1 MAPVVIRNVK
11 ERLESIED
19 VGTLPQVM
27 ARILAI
33 VEDDSST
40 ALDLASEISRDQALT
55 TRILRAVNS
64 AYYGFQRQILTVPEA
79 VVILGFNEVERL
91 ALAIAVINT
100 LGMGR
105 ENVTALRMMWR
116 HSMACSVAGTV
127 FEQKFAPEMPAIRG
141 LHVAGLIHDI
151 GKAVIAQHFPEVSPT
166 VQHLIEDRELSP
178 LEAEREVLDGHS
190 HAELGAWMAERWGL
204 PKPLVQAIALHHD
217 PGKAG
222 PDAVLVHAT
231 HTINEICHGLG
242 IGSTATN
249 RPAMVEETSAA
260 MFGYSEALTQQV
272 EESLNRSHRLL
283 GAVGSGAM
291 F

>member
-11 ERLESIED
+11 ERLETIED

-55 TRILRAVNS
+55 MRILRAVNS
-64 AYYGFQRQILTVPEA
+64 AYYGFQRQIVTVPEA

-105 ENVTALRMMWR
+105 ENVTALRTMWR

-127 FEQKFAPEMPAIRG
+127 FEQKFASEKPAIRG
-141 LHVAGLIHDI
+141 LHVAALVHDI

-166 VQHLIEDRELSP
+166 VQHLIEDREMLP
-178 LEAEREVLDGHS
+178 LDAEREVLDGYS
-190 HAELGAWMAERWGL
+190 HAELGAWMADRWGL
-204 PKPLVQAIALHHD
+204 PKSLVEAIAFHHD
-217 PGKAG
+217 PDKAG

-231 HTINEICHGLG
+231 HVINEICHGLG
-242 IGSTATN
+242 LGSSGTP
-249 RPAMVEETSAA
+249 RPACLIESSAA
-260 MFGYSEALTQQV
+260 MFDYDETLVNSV

-283 GAVGSGAM
+283 GAIGSGAM